1 MNTPESRWT
10 EIATTPSLSE
20 WPELLKRRYPFQINS
35 ELSQL
40 RSSARTRLV
49 DAAQQYVRRLS
60 DIAAQAHVAIEAA
73 EVLTGDSQ
81 TQPIIMTGHQPVM
94 FHGGLTFKY
103 DCTEQTAVN
112 HTAIGIAVTIDTD
125 EGDPGAF
132 PYPQIDTAA
141 TKQSAKQLN
150 LAEISFCESRG
161 LYGSVPLLTADQL
174 NARLQ
179 TVRTNLEQ
187 TAGPHALKDFEKI
200 GREYCRLATAGVSA
214 AEANLIT
221 RWSRG
226 IGSRLLELPLSSICC
241 FPEVLQLTASVLTE
255 TRTFVAA
262 YNNSLQQFRKHHS
275 LRNQVNPFPDL
286 QTSDEGTELPFW
298 VVDTDHQTR
307 HRLFMHTVDR
317 VLTLVANGK
326 PIAPCPPGEA
336 VDVLNRLAL
345 RNVQLIPRGALITAF
360 LRLLFA
366 DLFVHGIGGGHYDA
380 FTTTFI
386 ESWWEV
392 APPPF
397 VVASASEYL
406 FAARRSKIQNLQVLN
421 QNLRDLRFN
430 PQRHFG
436 TGEFTES
443 VEAELQTLH
452 AQKEST
458 VAQLK
463 LAQTNGK
470 SAREIGHQIQLVSN
484 RIKEVVDNAFN
495 QQLKALNELT
505 PQTAEAVNCRTY
517 PWFLFD
523 NHR

>member
-1 MNTPESRWT
+1 MNAPESRRID
-10 EIATTPSLSE
+10 IAATPLLSE
-20 WPELLKRRYPFQINS
+20 WPELLKRHHPFQNDS
-35 ELSQL
+35 ELAQL

-49 DAAQQYVRRLS
+49 DAAQQYVLRLS
-60 DIAAQAHVAIEAA
+60 DVATRASVTSESV
-73 EVLTGDSQ
+73 EVLTGDAQ

-103 DCTEQTAVN
+103 DCTEQTAAN
-112 HTAIGIAVTIDTD
+112 QKAIGIAVTIDTD

-132 PYPQIDTAA
+132 PYPQTDPAA
-141 TKQSAKQLN
+141 TEQSAKQLN
-150 LAEISFCESRG
+150 LVEISFCESRG
-161 LYGSVPLLTADQL
+161 LYGSVPLLPADQL

-179 TVRTNLEQ
+179 AIRIDLEQ
-187 TAGPHALKDFEKI
+187 TADPHALKDFEKV
-200 GREYCRLATAGVSA
+200 GEQYCQLATAGVSA

-226 IGSRLLELPLSSICC
+226 IGSRLLELPLSAICC
-241 FPEVLQLTASVLTE
+241 FPEVLKLTASVLADS
-255 TRTFVAA
+255 RTFVAA
-262 YNNSLQQFRKHHS
+262 YNNSLQQFREQHS
-275 LRNQVNPFPDL
+275 IRNPANPFPDL
-286 QTSDEGTELPFW
+286 QTDDEEAELPFW
-298 VVDTDHQTR
+298 VVDTDHNTR
-307 HRLFMHTVDR
+307 HRLFVRTVDG
-317 VLTLVANGK
+317 VLTLVANGQ
-326 PIAPCPPGEA
+326 PVASCPAGGA
-336 VDVLNRLAL
+336 VDVLNSLAL

-366 DLFVHGIGGGHYDA
+366 DLFVHGIGGGHYDDFTTA
-380 FTTTFI
+380 FT
-386 ESWWEV
+386 ESWWKVE
-392 APPPF
+392 PPPF

-406 FAARRSKIQNLQVLN
+406 FAERRSNIQNLQVLN

-463 LAQTNGK
+463 LAQANGK
-470 SAREIGHQIQLVSN
+470 SAREIGHQIQLVSD
-484 RIKEVVDNAFN
+484 RIKEVVDNAFS
-495 QQLKALNELT
+495 QQLAALNELT

-517 PWFLFD
+517 PWFLFAD
-523 NHR
+523 HR

>member
-1 MNTPESRWT
+1 MNTPESRRI

-20 WPELLKRRYPFQINS
+20 WPELLKRHRPFQVDS
-35 ELSQL
+35 ELAQL
-40 RSSARTRLV
+40 RSSARMSLV
-49 DAAQQYVRRLS
+49 DAAQQYVLRLS
-60 DIAAQAHVAIEAA
+60 DVAAKANVAIEAA
-73 EVLTGDSQ
+73 EVLTGDAQ

-103 DCTEQTAVN
+103 DCTEQTAAN
-112 HTAIGIAVTIDTD
+112 QTAIGIAVTIDTD

-132 PYPQIDTAA
+132 LYPQTDPAA
-141 TKQSAKQLN
+141 TEQSAKQLN

-161 LYGSVPLLTADQL
+161 LYGSVPLLPTDQL

-179 TVRTNLEQ
+179 TVRTDLEQ
-187 TAGPHALKDFEKI
+187 TAGPHALKDFEKV
-200 GREYCRLATAGVSA
+200 GEEYCRLATAGVSA
-214 AEANLIT
+214 AETNLIT

-226 IGSRLLELPLSSICC
+226 IGSRLLELPLSAICR
-241 FPEVLQLTASVLTE
+241 FPEVLQLTASVLADS
-255 TRTFVAA
+255 RTFVAA
-262 YNNSLQQFRKHHS
+262 YNNSLQQFREHHS
-275 LRNQVNPFPDL
+275 LRNQANPFPDL
-286 QTSDEGTELPFW
+286 QTSNEGAELPFW
-298 VVDTDHQTR
+298 VVDTNHNTR
-307 HRLFMHTVDR
+307 HRLFMHAVDG
-317 VLTLVANGK
+317 VPTLVANGQ
-326 PIAPCPPGEA
+326 PVALCPDGEA

-380 FTTTFI
+380 FTTVFI
-386 ESWWEV
+386 ESWWKVE
-392 APPPF
+392 PPPF

-406 FAARRSKIQNLQVLN
+406 FAERRSNIQNLRILN
-421 QNLRDLRFN
+421 KNIRDLRFN

-452 AQKEST
+452 AKKEST

-463 LAQTNGK
+463 LAQASGK
-470 SAREIGHQIQLVSN
+470 SAREIGHQIQLVSD
-484 RIKEVVDNAFN
+484 RIQEVVDNAFS
-495 QQLKALNELT
+495 QQLAALNELT

-517 PWFLFD
+517 PWFLFN